1 MRRLTVR
8 GLNALLAVTVVLSG
22 ACSDSNGPGESLDSR
37 IRFVNVVKFTTGD
50 VEIGLTGG
58 PSSIEPF
65 GGASAYETT
74 RPADYVIFAR
84 DGAGPL
90 DVNGS
95 AFLSAGTDHTLA
107 ITGQSDLPRGMFLA
121 DDPGQP
127 DVGKAYIRVANGG
140 LQIGPVDVYV
150 LQPGEQVDGAPTV
163 GSLDWLGATLYGEF
177 DSGEITLVLTTVGTQ
192 DVLYDSGPIGV
203 PSGAVRTLFLFDG
216 AAAVTDIDLLV
227 LDDGTS

>member
-1 MRRLTVR
+1 MRRPKVR
-8 GLNALLAVTVVLSG
+8 GLTALMVAALLSG
-22 ACSDSNGPGESLDSR
+22 ACSDSNGPDESLDAR
-37 IRFVNVVKFTTGD
+37 IRFVNVVKFTTGP

-65 GGASAYETT
+65 SGVSAYETV
-74 RPADYVIFAR
+74 RPGDYVVFVE
-84 DGAGPL
+84 DEAGPL

-107 ITGQSDLPRGMFLA
+107 VTGQSDLPRAMFLA

-150 LQPGEQVDGAPTV
+150 LLPGEQVEGAPTV
-163 GSLDWLGATLYGEF
+163 GSLDWLNATLYGEF
-177 DSGEITLVLTTVGTQ
+177 DSGEITIVLTTVGTQ
-192 DVLYDSGPIGV
+192 DVLFDSDPINV
-203 PSGAVRTLFLFDG
+203 PSASVRTFFLFDG
-216 AAAVTDIDLLV
+216 AAALDDIDLLV
-227 LDDGTS
+227 LDDGGS